1 MTKVLLIEDNEDI
14 RENVIEILELSD
26 YKVYAADNGKAGV
39 ELALKHSPDIVL
51 CDIMMPEMDGYSV
64 LKTLNENNHTRATP
78 FIFLTA
84 KAERPDIRK
93 GMEMGADDY
102 LTKPFDDQEL
112 LKAIES
118 RLKKKEIHQIF
129 YGKSH
134 AEIQKVIVK
143 KNGWDELKQ
152 LMEER
157 SGRKYKKN
165 QHIHYEGDRVTGIF
179 YIINGCVK
187 TVRLTEDG
195 RELITGIHKAGD
207 YLDVNTI
214 LSRDVYDD
222 TAIAL
227 EETVLSFLPLEHL
240 DKLLY
245 LYPDVGTKFIK
256 MLSNNIQEREVRLL
270 EIAYASV
277 RKRIAEAL
285 VRLLHKYSSDNNTIK
300 ISREN
305 LAALSGT
312 SPETVSR
319 TLTDFKNEGLIEK
332 NSGLIKILNYDRL
345 NRLKN

>member
-1 MTKVLLIEDNEDI
+1 MTKVLLIEDNDDI
-14 RENVIEILELSD
+14 RENVMEILELSD
-26 YKVYAADNGKAGV
+26 YEVYAADNGKIGV
-39 ELALKHSPDIVL
+39 QLALQHIPDIIL
-51 CDIMMPEMDGYSV
+51 CDIMMPELDGYGV
-64 LKTLNENNHTRATP
+64 LKILNEHDITRAVP

-93 GMEMGADDY
+93 GMELGADDY
-102 LTKPFDDQEL
+102 LTKPFDDAEL
-112 LKAIES
+112 LGAIES
-118 RLKKKEIHQIF
+118 RLRKKEIHQLF
-129 YGKSH
+129 YGKSP
-134 AEIQKVIVK
+134 EEMEKVIVK
-143 KNGWDELKQ
+143 KNGWEELKQ
-152 LMEER
+152 LMEDR

-165 QHIHYEGDRVTGIF
+165 QHVHYEGDRVTGIF
-179 YIINGCVK
+179 YIISGSVK

-195 RELITGIHKAGD
+195 RELITGIHNAGD

-214 LSRDVYDD
+214 LSRDIYDD

-227 EETVLSFLPLEHL
+227 EDTVLSFLPLEHL

-245 LYPDVGTKFIK
+245 VYPDVGTKFIK
-256 MLSNNIQEREVRLL
+256 MLSNNIQERELRLL
-270 EIAYASV
+270 EIAYGSV

-285 VRLLHKYSSDNNTIK
+285 IRLLHKHSSDSVSIK

-332 NSGLIKILNYDRL
+332 NGGQLIILNYEKL